1 MNSEDKPLP
10 EKQDSLLLFQFSR
23 PQNLVKFWKF
33 TYSVKK
39 ILFLDTDPATLLI
52 INETNEMQ
60 RLYCSIDK
68 DQFIKQSKKK
78 RDILNQTAKALE
90 EKQDKRE
97 KVDYTFIDK
106 KQDSKLKRKSV
117 LEDRLQNA
125 INDKET

>member
-33 TYSVKK
+33 THSVKK

-52 INETNEMQ
+52 ISETNEMQ

-68 DQFIKQSKKK
+68 DQIIKQSKKK
-78 RDILNQTAKALE
+78 KDILDQKAKVLE
-90 EKQDKRE
+90 EKQ
-97 KVDYTFIDK
+97 
-106 KQDSKLKRKSV
+106 
-117 LEDRLQNA
+117 A
-125 INDKET
+125 